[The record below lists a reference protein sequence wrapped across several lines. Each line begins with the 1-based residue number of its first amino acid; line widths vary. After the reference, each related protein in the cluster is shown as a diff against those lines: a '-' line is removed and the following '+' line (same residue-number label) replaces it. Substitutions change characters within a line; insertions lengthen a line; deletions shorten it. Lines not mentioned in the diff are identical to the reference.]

1 MRWCRK
7 RRRRPSVWCALDEI
21 PYEQMWE
28 DDVTWFDAL
37 IERCFFRGYYI
48 FEGDRMLDARVDLD
62 K

>member
-1 MRWCRK
+1 
-7 RRRRPSVWCALDEI
+7 
-21 PYEQMWE
+21 MWE

-37 IERCFFRGYYI
+37 IERRFFRGYYI